1 MCPWETC
8 CCSCFWRNL
17 VIFLLCWIWAF
28 FWNFYCTIER
38 EPLLDSF
45 PSVFLTSEN
54 QAINEMP
61 KGKRYFKVVEDKAR
75 YQKKGSK
82 GENEGC
88 ATKLVGEKKNL
99 SGFQGQIGWK
109 SGWMNQLNT
118 YWRFIRRIGRRWGKG
133 FWTMIRITGRAER
146 KRNVSCQRKS
156 RVCTGWTSNSTSDPQ
171 LLTSTEC
178 SRLMHSKW
186 MWTKDVQRC

>member
-1 MCPWETC
+1 MV
-8 CCSCFWRNL
+8 CFYCVSLGNVL
-17 VIFLLCWIWAF
+17 LLMFLEEFGYFLALLDLGF
-28 FWNFYCTIER
+28 VRRVFWNFYCTIER

-82 GENEGC
+82 GENGGC

-99 SGFQGQIGWK
+99 SGFQGQIG
-109 SGWMNQLNT
+109 
-118 YWRFIRRIGRRWGKG
+118 
-133 FWTMIRITGRAER
+133 
-146 KRNVSCQRKS
+146 
-156 RVCTGWTSNSTSDPQ
+156 
-171 LLTSTEC
+171 
-178 SRLMHSKW
+178 
-186 MWTKDVQRC
+186 